1 VGRRLRF
8 YERGS
13 SFEIPRMWVT
23 FRDPMDVGHSLRSSI
38 HGEWFPKIS
47 RRGAKAKWDYPM
59 EWSSC
64 CVVNL

>member
-13 SFEIPRMWVT
+13 SFEISGMWVT

-47 RRGAKAKWDYPM
+47 RRGAKAEWDYPM